1 MIETFSWK
9 KMAWL
14 TTVMEASSGSYSC
27 TKGSDERAECFVL
40 LTVRAVF
47 SCDACIKDDCL
58 FFPQLPEETMLNRT
72 LSFANN
78 T

>member
-14 TTVMEASSGSYSC
+14 TTVTEASSGSYSR
-27 TKGSDERAECFVL
+27 TKGSDERAGCFVL

-47 SCDACIKDDCL
+47 SCDACIKDD
-58 FFPQLPEETMLNRT
+58 
-72 LSFANN
+72 
-78 T
+78 

>member
-14 TTVMEASSGSYSC
+14 TTVTEASSGSYSR

-47 SCDACIKDDCL
+47 FCDACIKDD
-58 FFPQLPEETMLNRT
+58 
-72 LSFANN
+72 
-78 T
+78 